1 MEHKIKMIV
10 SDLDGTLLN
19 DAKKISAFTEKTLLE
34 YQQQGCIVVL
44 ASGRFQREVDRYAKQ
59 LKLKEYN
66 GWMVCANG
74 YEVTRMADGSCHTF
88 DSLNPQESQ
97 KLCSIADELKLIQYV
112 RIADQYHLKINR
124 LLGGG
129 LKGAVGLLKLMH
141 RLGYQKGTYT
151 VHLLE
156 ETRNVQSMREYLN
169 EDVYKICF
177 IGTVK
182 RIKKLIELVE
192 RVYPDQYAF
201 YYVNPMAVEICKKSV
216 SKRNAVEY
224 ICRQTGIQLDEV
236 IAFGDSGNDEPLLL
250 SAGIGVTMK
259 NGTKKALAVAR
270 TLSAKT
276 NNEDGV
282 AYECLHYL
290 GGNNENS

>member
-1 MEHKIKMIV
+1 M
-10 SDLDGTLLN
+10 SNL
-19 DAKKISAFTEKTLLE
+19 
-34 YQQQGCIVVL
+34 
-44 ASGRFQREVDRYAKQ
+44 
-59 LKLKEYN
+59 
-66 GWMVCANG
+66 
-74 YEVTRMADGSCHTF
+74 
-88 DSLNPQESQ
+88 
-97 KLCSIADELKLIQYV
+97 
-112 RIADQYHLKINR
+112 
-124 LLGGG
+124 
-129 LKGAVGLLKLMH
+129 
-141 RLGYQKGTYT
+141 
-151 VHLLE
+151 
-156 ETRNVQSMREYLN
+156 REYLN

-259 NGTKKALAVAR
+259 NGTKKALAR
-270 TLSAKT
+270 GTDLIRK
-276 NNEDGV
+276 N
-282 AYECLHYL
+282 
-290 GGNNENS
+290 